1 MVKRADERELFV
13 MRPASVHP
21 HRGPGRA
28 TTKEYHAS
36 SAPHGGHG
44 LLPHLRTTGGVDR
57 DVGPAP
63 VGHGAEIRDDVGAG
77 GGVHALADADRKSTR
92 LNSSHRCISY
102 A

>member
-1 MVKRADERELFV
+1 MMKRADERELFV

-57 DVGPAP
+57 DVGPSP
-63 VGHGAEIRDDVGAG
+63 VGHGAEIPDDVGAG
-77 GGVHALADADRKSTR
+77 GGAHALPHAARAHAMQAPAGLAHQD
-92 LNSSHRCISY
+92 
-102 A
+102 